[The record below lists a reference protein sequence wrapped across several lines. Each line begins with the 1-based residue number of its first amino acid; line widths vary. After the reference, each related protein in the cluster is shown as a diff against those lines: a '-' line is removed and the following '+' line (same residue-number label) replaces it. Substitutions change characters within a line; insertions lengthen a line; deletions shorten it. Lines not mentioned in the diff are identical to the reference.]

1 MDLEALDARRRGE
14 RDDGYGQFPNSS
26 DEIELLHLVTL
37 VRDNNRLTWW
47 VERHKL
53 AQVLVAQACW
63 EGADEDL
70 TVVAHD
76 RRS

>member
-37 VRDNNRLTWW
+37 VRDNNRLTW
-47 VERHKL
+47 
-53 AQVLVAQACW
+53 
-63 EGADEDL
+63 
-70 TVVAHD
+70 
-76 RRS
+76 